1 MLTEYVCGSN
11 DGLLFY
17 FVQNGY
23 FYIHPIRPALVWC
36 GKTDSCNSSVSK
48 INLRENTAP
57 GRARGMFK
65 LQELLVESQRQT
77 QKGKGDKSK

>member
-23 FYIHPIRPALVWC
+23 FCIHPIRTALAWC
-36 GKTDSCNSSVSK
+36 GETDNCKSSVSK

-57 GRARGMFK
+57 GRARSMFK
-65 LQELLVESQRQT
+65 LQELTCRVTET
-77 QKGKGDKSK
+77 NPEG